1 MKECCKEK
9 THLNATLYV
18 ILIGVSILLNV
29 KITAK
34 HLSNAMSSHV
44 TWHRVPSCE
53 ITAYLTSCHDVIF
66 LMQCGLILI
75 LGHVGTSGMWAGYGF
90 FPVVKPLV
98 ILQLIFPYQQ

>member
-1 MKECCKEK
+1 M
-9 THLNATLYV
+9 Y
-18 ILIGVSILLNV
+18 
-29 KITAK
+29 
-34 HLSNAMSSHV
+34 LSNAMSSHM

-66 LMQCGLILI
+66 LMQCGLVLI